1 MKKSIFILPTSK
13 HTGLRVLASGLGFS
27 LQQKGLKVDFFHPIY
42 DMGLSIG
49 EIESYLLNDRV
60 KDYVELVLSRFYEK
74 CQESDFIIVSGLF
87 RQGRSSHKLY
97 PINAI
102 VDQLNI
108 ELMKALNADVII
120 TSYHGNKPID
130 DINDELDYAVK
141 GIPKKIKI
149 IGVVITKLNAPYDSD
164 GKVSFSLTDE
174 TTATQEQ
181 GHVTKE
187 QLEQLPVFAQK
198 GLSLIGVVDWNKER
212 TFPRVLDIK
221 NTLNLNVLSNVS
233 LDARVE
239 KVMMCSRGVDNFVND
254 LTPNSLVITSA
265 DRSDILV
272 TVCLAVQ
279 NGMKIAGIVLTA
291 EENIYQEVK
300 KNVKQLCVETAE
312 KSGFAILTIKS
323 KSVNTILKIANID
336 LMGIPIDDKERI
348 QKVKEVIS
356 NSLDRDKII
365 ATITSNDIK
374 EEVMSPPAFRYHL
387 LKMARKAKKR
397 IILPESYEPRTLQ
410 AAKNCHEQGLA
421 ECVLIGDREKINK
434 VAELNGFC
442 LPSDIE
448 IVTINDAS
456 ETKYLDTLV
465 KLRKHKGL
473 SESMAKDALKNPII
487 VATLMLY
494 LGEVDGL
501 VSGAEHTTADVLRPA
516 LQLIKTRPNISL
528 VSSAFFMCMPDE
540 VVVFGDCAVNQ
551 DPTAEQLVDIAI
563 QSAESARKFNI
574 EPRVAMISYS
584 TGNSGSGAQ
593 VEKVRAATEMLKQKA
608 PELLVDGPLQYD
620 AAMIESV
627 ANKKAPNSPVAGKAT
642 VLIFP
647 DLNTGNTVYK
657 AVQRSA
663 NVLSIGP
670 VLQGINKPV
679 NDLSRGATVDDIT
692 YTIAITAIQ
701 SI

>member
-1 MKKSIFILPTSK
+1 MKKSVFILPTSK
-13 HTGLRVLASGLGFS
+13 HTGLRVLANGLGYS
-27 LQQKGLKVDFFHPIY
+27 LQQKGLKAGLFHPIY
-42 DMGLSIG
+42 DMDMSVAQ
-49 EIESYLLNDRV
+49 IEVYLLNNRI
-60 KDYVELVLSRFYEK
+60 KDYVELVLSKFYEK
-74 CQESDFIIVSGLF
+74 CSDADFIVISGLF
-87 RQGRSSHKLY
+87 RQGSSSHKLY
-97 PINAI
+97 PINAV

-108 ELMKALNADVII
+108 ELIKALNADVII
-120 TSYHGNKPID
+120 TSYHGNKPMD

-141 GIPKKIKI
+141 GVPKKIKI
-149 IGVVITKLNAPYDSD
+149 IGAVITKLNAPYDSD

-174 TTATQEQ
+174 STDTREH
-181 GHVTKE
+181 GNVTRD

-198 GLSLIGVVDWNKER
+198 GLNLIGVVDWNKER

-233 LDARVE
+233 LEARVK
-239 KVMMCSRGVDNFVND
+239 KVMMCSRGVDNLVND
-254 LTPNSLVITSA
+254 LTPNSLIVTSA

-272 TVCLAVQ
+272 AVCLAVQ

-291 EENIYQEVK
+291 EEYIYQK
-300 KNVKQLCVETAE
+300 PKQKVKQLCIETAE
-312 KSGFAILTIKS
+312 KAGFAILTTKN
-323 KSVNTILKIANID
+323 KSVKTILKIADID
-336 LMGIPIDDKERI
+336 LMGIPLDDKERI

-356 NSLDRDKII
+356 SSLDREKII
-365 ATITSNDIK
+365 ATLTSKDVK
-374 EEVMSPPAFRYHL
+374 QEVMSPPAFRYHL

-397 IILPESYEPRTLQ
+397 IILPESYEPRTLE

-421 ECVLIGDREKINK
+421 ECVLIGDSEKINK
-434 VAELNGFC
+434 VAELNGFS
-442 LPSDIE
+442 LPNDIE
-448 IVTINDAS
+448 IVTIDAAA
-456 ETKYLDTLV
+456 EAKYLDTLV
-465 KLRKHKGL
+465 GLRKHKGL
-473 SESMAKDALKNPII
+473 SESMAKDALKNPVI

-516 LQLIKTRPNISL
+516 LQLIKTKPNISL
-528 VSSAFFMCMPDE
+528 VSSVFFMCMPDE

-563 QSAESARKFNI
+563 QSAESAKKFNI

-584 TGNSGSGAQ
+584 TGTSGSGAQ
-593 VEKVRAATEMLKQKA
+593 VEKVRSATEMLKQKA
-608 PELLVDGPLQYD
+608 PDLLVDGPLQYD

-627 ANKKAPNSPVAGKAT
+627 ASKKAPNSPVAGKAT

>member
-13 HTGLRVLASGLGFS
+13 HTGLRVLANGLSFS
-27 LQQKGLKVDFFHPIY
+27 LQQKGLKVGIFHPIY
-42 DMGLSIG
+42 DMGMSV
-49 EIESYLLNDRV
+49 EQIEAYLLNDRI
-60 KDYVELVLSRFYEK
+60 KDYVEVVLSKFYEK
-74 CQESDFIIVSGLF
+74 CYDSDFVVISGLF
-87 RQGRSSHKLY
+87 RQGSSSHKLY
-97 PINAI
+97 PINAV
-102 VDQLNI
+102 VDQLNL
-108 ELMKALNADVII
+108 ELIKALSANVII
-120 TSYHGNKPID
+120 TSYHGNKPMG

-149 IGVVITKLNAPYDSD
+149 IGAVITKLNAPYDSD

-174 TTATQEQ
+174 NTSTQEH
-181 GHVTKE
+181 GHITRD

-198 GLSLIGVVDWNKER
+198 GLNLIGVVDWNKER

-233 LDARVE
+233 LEARVK
-239 KVMMCSRGVDNFVND
+239 KVMMCSRGVDNLVND
-254 LTPNSLVITSA
+254 LTPNSLIVTSA

-272 TVCLAVQ
+272 AVCLAVQ

-291 EENIYQEVK
+291 EEYIYQQSKEK
-300 KNVKQLCVETAE
+300 VKQLCVETAE
-312 KSGFAILTIKS
+312 KAGFAILTTKN
-323 KSVNTILKIANID
+323 KSVKTILKIADID
-336 LMGIPIDDKERI
+336 LMGIPLDDKERI

-356 NSLDRDKII
+356 NSLDREKII
-365 ATITSNDIK
+365 TTLTSKELK

-397 IILPESYEPRTLQ
+397 IILPESYEPRTLE

-434 VAELNGFC
+434 VAELNGFS
-442 LPSDIE
+442 LPDDIE
-448 IVTINDAS
+448 VVTIDDTA
-456 ETKYLDTLV
+456 EAKYLDTLV
-465 KLRKHKGL
+465 SLRKHKGL
-473 SESMAKDALKNPII
+473 SESMARDALKNPVII
-487 VATLMLY
+487 ATLMLY

-516 LQLIKTRPNISL
+516 LQLIKTKPNISL
-528 VSSAFFMCMPDE
+528 VSSVFFMCMPDE

-563 QSAESARKFNI
+563 QSAESAKKFNI

-584 TGNSGSGAQ
+584 TGTSGSGAQ
-593 VEKVRAATEMLKQKA
+593 VEKVRSATEMLKQKA
-608 PELLVDGPLQYD
+608 PDLLVDGPLQYD

>member
-13 HTGLRVLASGLGFS
+13 HTGLRVLTASLVYT
-27 LQQKGLKVDFFHPIY
+27 LQQQGIKVGSFHPIY
-42 DMGLSIG
+42 DMQMSV
-49 EIESYLLNDRV
+49 EQIEGYVLNNRI
-60 KDYVELVLSRFYEK
+60 KDYVELVLNKFYEK
-74 CQESDFIIVSGLF
+74 SQDYDIVIISGVF
-87 RQGRSSHKLY
+87 RQGSNSHTLY
-97 PINAI
+97 SINGI
-102 VDQLNI
+102 IDELNVEVI
-108 ELMKALNADVII
+108 KALSSEVII
-120 TSYHGNKPID
+120 TAYHGNKPLE
-130 DINDELDYAVK
+130 DINDEIDYAMRSL
-141 GIPKKIKI
+141 PKQISI
-149 IGVVITKLNAPYDSD
+149 IGAIITKLNAPYDED
-164 GKVSFSLTDE
+164 GRVSFSLTDE
-174 TTATQEQ
+174 LVNIEAQQQITCDDLRE
-181 GHVTKE
+181 
-187 QLEQLPVFAQK
+187 LSVFKQR
-198 GLSLIGVVDWNKER
+198 GVNLLGAIDWNSER
-212 TFPRVLDIK
+212 TSPRILDIK
-221 NTLNLNVLSNVS
+221 NILNLNLISDVS
-233 LDARVE
+233 LDARVDR
-239 KVMMCSRGVDNFVND
+239 VMMCSREVDNFIDD
-254 LTPNSLVITSA
+254 LTPNALVITSA

-272 TVCLAVQ
+272 TVCLAAK
-279 NGMKIAGIVLTA
+279 NGLKIAGIILTA
-291 EENIYQEVK
+291 EEYLNTKVK
-300 KNVKQLCVETAE
+300 DLCIEIAESVGLAIFTTKN
-312 KSGFAILTIKS
+312 

-348 QKVKEVIS
+348 QKVKEAIS
-356 NSLDRDKII
+356 SSLDRDKII
-365 ATITSNDIK
+365 SEITADIVK
-374 EEVMSPPAFRYHL
+374 HVVMSPPAFRYHL

-397 IILPESYEPRTLQ
+397 IVLPESYEPRTLE
-410 AAKNCHEQGLA
+410 AVKNCHQQGLA
-421 ECVLIGDREKINK
+421 ECVLIGDREKISK
-434 VAELNGFC
+434 VAQMNGFD
-442 LPSDIE
+442 LPDDVEVVE
-448 IVTINDAS
+448 IDESA
-456 ETKYLDTLV
+456 ERKYLDTLII
-465 KLRKHKGL
+465 LRKHKGL
-473 SESMAKDALKNPII
+473 TEMMAKDALKNPVI

-516 LQLIKTRPNISL
+516 LQLIKTKPNSSL
-528 VSSAFFMCMPDE
+528 VSSVFFMCMPDE

-563 QSAESARKFNI
+563 QSAESAKKFNI

-584 TGNSGSGAQ
+584 TGSSGSGAQ
-593 VEKVRAATEMLKQKA
+593 VEKVRTATELLKQKA

-627 ANKKAPNSPVAGKAT
+627 AKKKAPDSPVAGRAT